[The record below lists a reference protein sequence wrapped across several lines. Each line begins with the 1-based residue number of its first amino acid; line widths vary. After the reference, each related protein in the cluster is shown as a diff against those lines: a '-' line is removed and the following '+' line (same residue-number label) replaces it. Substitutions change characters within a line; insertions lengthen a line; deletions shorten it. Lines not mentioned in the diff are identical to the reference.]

1 VRSGDWLGNRNT
13 KRAIGPFLRLCH
25 LHRVQPVA
33 ENSRSNSSHDNPDRK
48 VCLGIGWV
56 CESRPDHPRSS
67 GLFLVFHSPE
77 KCARPERFGRIFW
90 IVAALLV
97 EIPFPC
103 SLPIGAKK
111 EPNVT
116 ASAMRRFFLVRG
128 GGMRRS
134 GTTMP

>member
-1 VRSGDWLGNRNT
+1 MC
-13 KRAIGPFLRLCH
+13 A
-25 LHRVQPVA
+25 
-33 ENSRSNSSHDNPDRK
+33 
-48 VCLGIGWV
+48 GIDTLFGV
-56 CESRPDHPRSS
+56 PGASFESA

-77 KCARPERFGRIFW
+77 KCACPERFGRIFW
-90 IVAALLV
+90 IAAALLV

-134 GTTMP
+134 GTTMLDAERGINDGREAVGPVMAALVKQRTRAPSRRTIRR

>member
-1 VRSGDWLGNRNT
+1 MLGLTHCSG
-13 KRAIGPFLRLCH
+13 F
-25 LHRVQPVA
+25 PV
-33 ENSRSNSSHDNPDRK
+33 H
-48 VCLGIGWV
+48 
-56 CESRPDHPRSS
+56 RSS
-67 GLFLVFHSPE
+67 RRRYSSFSTAL
-77 KCARPERFGRIFW
+77 KNARPERFGRIFW

-97 EIPFPC
+97 EISFPC